1 MITISLLS
9 LSPETLRRMQDH
21 EAATETGGR
30 RWERF
35 GALAALG
42 ACALAALVAVREAG
56 VHL

>member
-9 LSPETLRRMQDH
+9 LSPETLQRMQDH

-35 GALAALG
+35 SALAVVG
-42 ACALAALVAVREAG
+42 VCGLAALVSALIFVP
-56 VHL
+56 